1 MAFPYNVL
9 NEGEVLALDL
19 RPHWWYFWRHIATGV
34 PLFIAFILLF
44 QLSGVPRQ
52 LFGWIIAALAL
63 AWAVWLVLKYL
74 AWQFTHFVVTS
85 DRVVWRTGVIAR
97 HGVEIP
103 LENVSNINFRQG
115 MWERMIGAGDLII
128 ESAGRE
134 GQSDFENVRHPDR
147 VQQEIYRQME
157 VNARKTAAYM
167 HPPLA
172 PAESASSTPAVESIP
187 DQIEHLA
194 RLRDAGHITPEEF
207 EAKKS
212 ELLGR
217 M

>member
-19 RPHWWYFWRHIATGV
+19 RPHWWYFWKHIATGV
-34 PLFIAFILLF
+34 PLFIAFILMF
-44 QLSGVPRQ
+44 QLSGTPRD
-52 LFGWIIAALAL
+52 LMRIVILVAALT
-63 AWAVWLVLKYL
+63 WSVWLILKYL

-115 MWERMIGAGDLII
+115 IWERMIGAGDLII

-157 VNARKTAAYM
+157 VNARKTASYM

-172 PAESASSTPAVESIP
+172 PAEPVSAAESIP
-187 DQIEHLA
+187 EQIEHLA
-194 RLRDAGHITPEEF
+194 RLRDLGHITNEEY

>member
-1 MAFPYNVL
+1 
-9 NEGEVLALDL
+9 
-19 RPHWWYFWRHIATGV
+19 
-34 PLFIAFILLF
+34 
-44 QLSGVPRQ
+44 
-52 LFGWIIAALAL
+52 
-63 AWAVWLVLKYL
+63 
-74 AWQFTHFVVTS
+74 
-85 DRVVWRTGVIAR
+85 R

-115 MWERMIGAGDLII
+115 IWERMIGAGDLII

-157 VNARKTAAYM
+157 VNARKTAAYG
-167 HPPLA
+167 HQPLA
-172 PAESASSTPAVESIP
+172 PVEAAPAAPAESIP

-194 RLRDAGHITPEEF
+194 RLRDAGHITSEEF

-212 ELLGR
+212 ELLRR